1 MYTLEE
7 INEAAKSKAWLM
19 FWIWMLV
26 FGIPIAFLNYEAMS
40 CGEFITELIL
50 CDFFLPFSAV
60 IMACLAYSGE
70 KKKKYRENE
79 EEERLE
85 RERHYRKMED
95 LLEKMSKDKEQP

>member
-19 FWIWMLV
+19 FWIWILV
-26 FGIPIAFLNYEAMS
+26 FGTPTAFLNYTAMS
-40 CGEFITELIL
+40 SGGIDPGLIL
-50 CDFFLPFSAV
+50 FDVLLVVSAIV
-60 IMACLAYSGE
+60 MASLAYLGE

>member
-1 MYTLEE
+1 M
-7 INEAAKSKAWLM
+7 SSG
-19 FWIWMLV
+19 
-26 FGIPIAFLNYEAMS
+26 GIDP
-40 CGEFITELIL
+40 GLIL
-50 CDFFLPFSAV
+50 FDVLLVVSAIV
-60 IMACLAYSGE
+60 MASLAYFGK